1 MLIKCQIFARM
12 SPDQKHFL
20 VERFQELGYCV
31 GFTGDGSNDC
41 GALKNADV
49 GLSLSEAEASVAA
62 PFTSQSKDLSCVLR
76 IIKEGRAALVT
87 SFSCFK
93 YMALYSLIQFTSVS
107 LLYSQGNTLGDIQ
120 FLYIDIFIII
130 PIAIFMGRSGPHTKI
145 CRKRPTASLMSKDI
159 LTSLIGQISL
169 QLIFQAWIFHWIQNQ
184 KDWYEP
190 GKERDDAMF
199 PSMENTALFYISTF
213 QYMTVAFVYNTG
225 APYRENSIKNSNSS
239 FRFNIIVP
247 FMLNFLFL
255 TGFTAYIIFSENPGV
270 MNFFQLVSI
279 PFNARMYVFGLVLAH
294 FFVSWLC
301 EAWIFKSISKLIEWI
316 RWSIIYNRRRYSME
330 AADHIDSERW
340 KRRLKW
346 QERKKIFKLVADDLG
361 MNSHDRHAVSDLF
374 NRV

>member
-1 MLIKCQIFARM
+1 M

-62 PFTSQSKDLSCVLR
+62 PFTSKSTDLSCVLR
-76 IIKEGRAALVT
+76 IIREGRAALVT

-107 LLYSQGNTLGDIQ
+107 LLYHQGNNLGDLQ

-130 PIAIFMGRSGPHTKI
+130 PIAIFMGRSGPHPNI
-145 CRKRPTASLMSKDI
+145 CRKRPTASLMSKYI
-159 LTSLIGQISL
+159 LTSLVGQISL
-169 QLIFQAWIFHWIQNQ
+169 QLIFQAWVFNWIQDQ

-190 GKERDDAMF
+190 GEKLDDAMF

-213 QYMTVAFVYNTG
+213 QYMTVAFVFNTG
-225 APYRENSIKNSNSS
+225 APYRENSIKNSKSS
-239 FRFNIIVP
+239 NITKCIVP
-247 FMLNFLFL
+247 FMINFLFL
-255 TGFTAYIIFSENPGV
+255 WGFTAYMIITENPTLIDALE
-270 MNFFQLVSI
+270 LVSL
-279 PFNARMYVFGLVLAH
+279 PFNARIYILGLVLAH
-294 FFVSWLC
+294 FLVSWLC
-301 EAWIFKSISKLIEWI
+301 EAWIFKQISKLIDWI
-316 RWSIIYNRRRYSME
+316 RWSVRYYRQRSNME
-330 AADHIDSERW
+330 AADHIDSARW

-346 QERKKIFKLVADDLG
+346 QDRGKIFKLIADDLYI
-361 MNSHDRHAVSDLF
+361 SQPDRRIGSVI
-374 NRV
+374 